1 MSALTTLSD
10 DLSNAVATAARSVV
24 TVHGGR
30 RYGASGVVWR
40 PGVVV
45 TADHAL
51 EQDEEIGVTLPDGT
65 RVGARLAGRDGS
77 TDLAILKI
85 ESTTAQVADR
95 APDDALRIGHVVI
108 AVARPGGDGP
118 SASMGVMSALS
129 DAWTTWRGGRVD
141 RFIRADLT
149 LYPGFSGGPLVD
161 AAGRLIGINTSGLTR
176 HWSVALPPSTVD
188 RVADALL
195 AKGRIARG
203 YLGVGLQ
210 PVRVPESIART
221 LQLARTGGAIVVA
234 VEPGSPADRSGVM
247 IGDVLVG
254 IDGAAVSD
262 VEDVHGLL
270 GPDKVGSQSSLR
282 VIRAGALTQVSVT
295 IGERTASDD

>member
-1 MSALTTLSD
+1 MSALTNLSD

-30 RYGASGVVWR
+30 RIGASGVVWR

-51 EQDEEIGVTLPDGT
+51 EDEDEIGVTLPDGS
-65 RVGARLAGRDGS
+65 RAGARLAGRDAS
-77 TDLAILKI
+77 TDLAVLKI
-85 ESTTAQVADR
+85 ESTAPAPIERAAADGV
-95 APDDALRIGHVVI
+95 RIGHVVI

-118 SASMGVMSALS
+118 AASMGVMSALS
-129 DAWTTWRGGRVD
+129 DSWTTWRGGRVD

-161 AAGRLIGINTSGLTR
+161 ASGRLIGINTSGLTR

-188 RVADALL
+188 RVTDALMTR
-195 AKGRIARG
+195 GRIAHG

-210 PVRVPESIART
+210 AVRVPESIARS
-221 LQLARTGGAIVVA
+221 LQLSRPGGAIVVG
-234 VEPGSPADRSGVM
+234 VEPGSPADRGGVL

-254 IDGAAVSD
+254 IDGSVVAD
-262 VEDVHGLL
+262 VEDVHGQL
-270 GPDKVGSQSSLR
+270 GPDKVGVQAALR

-295 IGERTASDD
+295 VGERPASDD

>member
-1 MSALTTLSD
+1 MSALTNLSD
-10 DLSNAVATAARSVV
+10 DLSNAVETAARSVV

-30 RYGASGVVWR
+30 RFGASGVLWR

-45 TADHAL
+45 TTDHAL

-65 RVGARLAGRDGS
+65 RVAARLAGRDGS

-85 ESTTAQVADR
+85 DSATAQVAER
-95 APDDALRIGHVVI
+95 AADEALRIGHVVI

-195 AKGRIARG
+195 TKGRIARG

-221 LQLARTGGAIVVA
+221 LQLTRTGGAIVVA
-234 VEPGSPADRSGVM
+234 VEPGSPADRCGVM

-254 IDGAAVSD
+254 IDGTAVTD

-270 GPDKVGSQSSLR
+270 GPDKVGAQSSLR

-295 IGERTASDD
+295 IGERTPSDD

>member
-221 LQLARTGGAIVVA
+221 LQLSRTGGAIVVA

>member
-10 DLSNAVATAARSVV
+10 DLSNAVATAANSVV

-30 RYGASGVVWR
+30 RFGASGVVWR

-45 TADHAL
+45 TTDHAL
-51 EQDEEIGVTLPDGT
+51 EEDDEIGVSLPDGK
-65 RVGARLAGRDGS
+65 RVSAKLAGRDAS

-85 ESTTAQVADR
+85 DAAPAPVAER
-95 APDDALRIGHVVI
+95 APSDALRIGHVVI

-129 DAWTTWRGGRVD
+129 DSWTTWRGGRVD

-161 AAGRLIGINTSGLTR
+161 TAGRLIGINTSGLTR

-195 AKGRIARG
+195 TKGRIARG

-221 LQLARTGGAIVVA
+221 LQLSRSGGAIVVG
-234 VEPGSPADRSGVM
+234 VEPGSPADRGGVM

-254 IDGAAVSD
+254 IDGTPVSD

-270 GPDKVGSQSSLR
+270 GPDKVGSHSSLR
-282 VIRAGALTQVSVT
+282 VIRAGALTQVAVT
-295 IGERTASDD
+295 VGERAASED

>member
-1 MSALTTLSD
+1 MSALTNLSD
-10 DLSNAVATAARSVV
+10 DLSNAVASAARSVV

-30 RYGASGVVWR
+30 RFGASGVLWR

-45 TADHAL
+45 TTDHAL

-65 RVGARLAGRDGS
+65 RVAARLAGRDGS

-85 ESTTAQVADR
+85 DSNAAPVAER
-95 APDDALRIGHVVI
+95 APVEALRIGHVVI

-129 DAWTTWRGGRVD
+129 DSWTTWRGGRVD

-161 AAGRLIGINTSGLTR
+161 AAGQLIGINTSGLTR

-247 IGDVLVG
+247 IGDVLIG

-270 GPDKVGSQSSLR
+270 GPDKVGAQSSLR
-282 VIRAGALTQVSVT
+282 VIRAGALAEVSVT
-295 IGERTASDD
+295 IGERTPSDD

>member
-85 ESTTAQVADR
+85 ESTTAQVAER

-221 LQLARTGGAIVVA
+221 LQLSRTGGAIVVA

-295 IGERTASDD
+295 IGERTAADD

>member
-1 MSALTTLSD
+1 MSALTNLSD

-30 RYGASGVVWR
+30 RFGASGVVWR

-51 EQDEEIGVTLPDGT
+51 EQDDELGVTLPDGT
-65 RVGARLAGRDGS
+65 RTGARLAGRDGS

-85 ESTTAQVADR
+85 DATSVPAAER
-95 APDDALRIGHVVI
+95 APSDGLRIGHVVI

-161 AAGRLIGINTSGLTR
+161 TSGRLIGVNTSGLTR
-176 HWSVALPPSTVD
+176 HWSVALPPTTVD

-195 AKGRIARG
+195 TKGRIARG

-221 LQLARTGGAIVVA
+221 LQLSRNGGAIVVG
-234 VEPGSPADRSGVM
+234 VEPGSPADRGGVL
-247 IGDVLVG
+247 IGDVLIA
-254 IDGAAVSD
+254 IDGNAVAD
-262 VEDVHGLL
+262 VDDVHGLL
-270 GPDKVGSQSSLR
+270 GPDKVGSRSALR
-282 VIRAGALTQVSVT
+282 VIRGGALAQVDVT
-295 IGERTASDD
+295 VGERTPSDD

>member
-1 MSALTTLSD
+1 MSALTNLSD
-10 DLSNAVATAARSVV
+10 DLSNAVAAAARSVV

-30 RYGASGVVWR
+30 RFGASGVVWR

-51 EQDEEIGVTLPDGT
+51 EQDDEIGVTLPDGT
-65 RVGARLAGRDGS
+65 RAGARLAGRDGS

-85 ESTTAQVADR
+85 ETTSVPAAER
-95 APDDALRIGHVVI
+95 APNDGLRIGHVVI

-129 DAWTTWRGGRVD
+129 DSWTTWRGGRVD

-161 AAGRLIGINTSGLTR
+161 TAGRLIGINTSGLTR

-195 AKGRIARG
+195 TKGRVARG

-210 PVRVPESIART
+210 PVRVPESIARM
-221 LQLARTGGAIVVA
+221 LQLPRTGGAIVVG
-234 VEPGSPADRSGVM
+234 VEPGGPADRGGIM

-254 IDGAAVSD
+254 IDGAPVSD

-270 GPDKVGSQSSLR
+270 GPDKVGAPASLR
-282 VIRAGALTQVSVT
+282 IIRAGALTQASVT